1 GIYQLTQATNPS
13 IPVEQFSYDA
23 AGNRVGTSVNVVN
36 RLLEDASFTYSY
48 DNNGNLTQKTS
59 RSTGEITTYTYD
71 AEMRLTQASRPGM
84 TAIYKY
90 DPFGRRI
97 EKSVNGTVT
106 RYLYDREDIIA
117 RLNSNNQ
124 VVAAY
129 SHGPETDEPL
139 SAYQGG
145 QWFFYHRDGLG
156 SVTMMTDVSGAAA
169 QSYNYGSFG
178 NIIGVS
184 NPNLIQPYTFT
195 SREYDEETDLYYYRA
210 RYYDARAGRFI
221 SADPIGLEGGDSNYF
236 RYVVNN
242 PVNRIDPDGKMGRKP
257 GLIEPAVQVYDA
269 AQCARYQKM
278 YYDALKKCEKECGDS
293 LEGEARYLD
302 KYSSSGLS
310 MSLANFGCVCAKM
323 KLNGKNCKDVFAKCM
338 GLGFG
343 LPVKRPANEVGR

>member
-1 GIYQLTQATNPS
+1 
-13 IPVEQFSYDA
+13 
-23 AGNRVGTSVNVVN
+23 
-36 RLLEDASFTYSY
+36 
-48 DNNGNLTQKTS
+48 
-59 RSTGEITTYTYD
+59 
-71 AEMRLTQASRPGM
+71 
-84 TAIYKY
+84 YKY

-139 SAYQGG
+139 STYQGG

-156 SVTMMTDVSGAAA
+156 SVTMMTDVSGTAA

-178 NIIGVS
+178 NIIDVS

-236 RYVVNN
+236 RYVANN
-242 PVNRIDPDGKMGRKP
+242 PVNWADPWGLDVLYFGAGASAFRSGRTPMDTFNAQVSFGVAFDTETKQISFFKSVGTYWNRDRCEGKVFGAGAGLSPIGGRLN
-257 GLIEPAVQVYDA
+257 GGMD
-269 AQCARYQKM
+269 
-278 YYDALKKCEKECGDS
+278 DFFGTS
-293 LEGEARYLD
+293 LETTNYYGMATKTNILSESGA
-302 KYSSSGLS
+302 KGSSLS
-310 MSLANFGCVCAKM
+310 VG
-323 KLNGKNCKDVFAKCM
+323 GKGM
-338 GLGFG
+338 GFG
-343 LPVKRPANEVGR
+343 QTVTKILTTPMFGR

>member
-1 GIYQLTQATNPS
+1 MPDLAPK
-13 IPVEQFSYDA
+13 FS
-23 AGNRVGTSVNVVN
+23 
-36 RLLEDASFTYSY
+36 RLSLGV

-59 RSTGEITTYTYD
+59 KSMGEVTTYAYD

-117 RLNSNNQ
+117 RLDSNNQ
-124 VVAAY
+124 VVVAY

-139 SAYQGG
+139 STYQGG

-156 SVTMMTDVSGAAA
+156 SVTMMTDVSGTVA

-221 SADPIGLEGGDSNYF
+221 SADPIGLEGGDFNYF
-236 RYVVNN
+236 RGVDTVGKPGPNRSHFFVSLGTVRRPSASVQTNLYRYTDNN
-242 PVNRIDPDGKMGRKP
+242 PVNFIDPEGLQSKP
-257 GLIEPAVQVYDA
+257 VISPGFPRPTSVYSYLFPRAFCYGLALEIRNMENLNKQVEPLGCRVHNIDPKLYGWLAWCEQLGY
-269 AQCARYQKM
+269 
-278 YYDALKKCEKECGDS
+278 LK
-293 LEGEARYLD
+293 
-302 KYSSSGLS
+302 
-310 MSLANFGCVCAKM
+310 
-323 KLNGKNCKDVFAKCM
+323 
-338 GLGFG
+338 
-343 LPVKRPANEVGR
+343 